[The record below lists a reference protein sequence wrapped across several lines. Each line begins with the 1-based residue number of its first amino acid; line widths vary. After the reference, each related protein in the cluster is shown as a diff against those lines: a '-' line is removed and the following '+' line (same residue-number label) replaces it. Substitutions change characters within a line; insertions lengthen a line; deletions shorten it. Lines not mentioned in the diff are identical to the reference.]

1 MGNKKYMQIKVNK
14 HYYRINRTEDNLS
27 PSGIILS
34 RTNDSQF
41 VEILD
46 NDLYEMGI
54 LTRLAGPKE
63 YIEREL
69 ISALLPKGKD
79 PEILSNWCICGNNT
93 LISCKPSAF
102 ENKSKLGLILI
113 ESQDMNKHKCKKLKF
128 TVEAH
133 GIDSDLNFEAC
144 ILSKEILKEIA
155 LICDILYTD
164 FGFDVHSNTM
174 KSEPFN
180 TLKVIKTRF

>member
-1 MGNKKYMQIKVNK
+1 MNSQSKEKLNSFGYLDTKDIVISNNIVGSVSNYAGTNKIYKV
-14 HYYRINRTEDNLS
+14 LS
-27 PSGIILS
+27 IS
-34 RTNDSQF
+34 
-41 VEILD
+41 
-46 NDLYEMGI
+46 
-54 LTRLAGPKE
+54 
-63 YIEREL
+63 IE
-69 ISALLPKGKD
+69 
-79 PEILSNWCICGNNT
+79 
-93 LISCKPSAF
+93 
-102 ENKSKLGLILI
+102 EN
-113 ESQDMNKHKCKKLKF
+113 
-128 TVEAH
+128 

>member
-113 ESQDMNKHKCKKLKF
+113 ESQDMNKHKYKKLKF

-133 GIDSDLNFEAC
+133 GIDSDLIN
-144 ILSKEILKEIA
+144 ILKIKDIIILESDLFGLILDKFSTYDTQYRIIA
-155 LICDILYTD
+155 NKTVV
-164 FGFDVHSNTM
+164 GV
-174 KSEPFN
+174 FN
-180 TLKVIKTRF
+180 D